1 MLLYDNCWSQVAFH
15 CSFYSAQALSRSS
28 RLGQTSAAIASSA
41 IRSFATTSVICQP
54 SVPIPLVN
62 LTCRGFQRFCPFVQP
77 RPGILRRACSRTIH
91 QSLPLHIECG
101 QVWGGS
107 TGCMVTP
114 IWFSTLRMKRQGI
127 CLLMNGWRKLVG
139 ITAPLNKQSVNSIT
153 KVTSFVTLS
162 DITTLIIQ
170 VESKL

>member
-1 MLLYDNCWSQVAFH
+1 MTAQNNPPPPPPPGLLAPRAQLKNACTARAAKESHSKTKTKNFFLFYIKLLNSLSVWSVRMLLYDNCWSQVAFH

-101 QVWGGS
+101 QV
-107 TGCMVTP
+107 
-114 IWFSTLRMKRQGI
+114 
-127 CLLMNGWRKLVG
+127 
-139 ITAPLNKQSVNSIT
+139 
-153 KVTSFVTLS
+153 
-162 DITTLIIQ
+162 
-170 VESKL
+170 